1 MKEFRSCVT
10 PFLKSYASQPEKT
23 KTKQKRHGDRGRY
36 SWIRLLSLY
45 PIKFHLIK
53 YLNADTFRVKHMFTI
68 VASDMQSINTHHSIA
83 HVCDHEYPPVID

>member
-1 MKEFRSCVT
+1 MPLNLR
-10 PFLKSYASQPEKT
+10 
-23 KTKQKRHGDRGRY
+23 KQKQNKKDMAIGGRY

>member
-1 MKEFRSCVT
+1 MPLNLR
-10 PFLKSYASQPEKT
+10 
-23 KTKQKRHGDRGRY
+23 KQKQNKKDMVIGGPY